1 MSSVTAYLS
10 AEFGLI
16 EDLPIYS
23 GGLGVLAG
31 DHVKAAADLNLPL
44 VGVGILYKHGYFEQ
58 HIRADGTQE
67 HRYPSIDLAQAPVEP
82 VLEKDGAPLLI
93 DVPIAGRRVLLR
105 TWSIRV
111 AAVTVYLLSSDVEG
125 NSDTDRRLTD
135 NLYPSDP
142 ELRIR
147 QEIILGI
154 GGARL
159 LEALAIRPAVWHMNE
174 GHSAF
179 LGWERIRRLSAEG
192 VPYDTALEIVK
203 SGTVFTTHTPVPAGH
218 DVFPIEMIDRYLGDF
233 YWQMGASREQALA
246 LGRMGD
252 VFNMTRL
259 AIRLSSR
266 VNGVSKLHAQVTR
279 ELLHQ
284 WAPHI
289 PKEDIAVDAITNGV
303 HVGTWIAPDMQ
314 ELYDR
319 YLPYGWNSR
328 AADADTWAA
337 VRDIPARELW
347 AARLRAKDKMI
358 RRLGLPI
365 PAAEGTLCIGFARRF
380 ATYKRA
386 LLLFRDLDR
395 LDRIVNDPERPVC
408 LIFAGKAHPADEPGQ
423 AVLRELAAI
432 AGQER
437 FKARIFLVENY
448 DMRIAKPL
456 VQGVDVWLN
465 TPQKPM
471 EASGTSGQ
479 KAALNGVLNCSVL
492 DGWWAEGYDGTNGW
506 AIEGATDGEAES
518 RDRRDGEH
526 LYALLEQEIVPRYY
540 ELDAGGLRARWV
552 DTIRASIRS
561 LAPRYNTQRMVSE
574 YWRLLYEPTAERAA
588 RHAEDA
594 YAIAR
599 RLAAFKRHMADSWHE
614 VRVHKLTVHSTQST
628 RIGLNDTRFQAYVQL
643 GAIAQRDVSVEVV
656 GGDLH
661 GGIWKKR
668 LSLTKDCGGGA
679 YLFEGTVHK
688 ELNEAM
694 LASANVRVSPSNE
707 DFAHPLEMELSAWG

>member
-1 MSSVTAYLS
+1 MSSVTAYFS
-10 AEFGLI
+10 AEFGLT

-44 VGVGILYKHGYFEQ
+44 VGVGILYRHGYFEQ
-58 HIRADGTQE
+58 HIRGDGTQE
-67 HRYPSIDLAQAPVEP
+67 HRYPSIDLSQAPVEP
-82 VLEKDGAPLLI
+82 VLAQDGDPLLI
-93 DVPIAGRRVLLR
+93 DVPIAGRRVALR
-105 TWSIRV
+105 AWSVRV
-111 AAVTVYLLSSDVEG
+111 AAVTVYLLSSDVER
-125 NSDTDRRLTD
+125 NCEADRRLTD

-142 ELRIR
+142 ELRIC

-159 LEALAIRPAVWHMNE
+159 LEALAVDPAVWHMNE

-192 VPYDTALEIVK
+192 VPYDTALGIVK
-203 SGTVFTTHTPVPAGH
+203 SSTVFTTHTPVPAGH
-218 DVFPIEMIDRYLGDF
+218 DVFPIEMIDRCLGDF
-233 YWQMGASREQALA
+233 YWQMGASREQAVA
-246 LGRMGD
+246 LGRIGD

-259 AIRLSSR
+259 AVRLSSR
-266 VNGVSKLHAQVTR
+266 VNGVGKLHAQVTK
-279 ELLHQ
+279 ELFHQ
-284 WAPHI
+284 WTPHI
-289 PKEDIAVDAITNGV
+289 PKEDIAVESITNGV
-303 HVGTWIAPDMQ
+303 HAGTWIASDMQ
-314 ELYDR
+314 QLYDR
-319 YLPYGWNSR
+319 YLPYGWNGR
-328 AADADTWAA
+328 AADADAWAA
-337 VRDIPARELW
+337 VRDIPAQELW
-347 AARLRAKDKMI
+347 DARTRAKDKMVW
-358 RRLGLPI
+358 RLGLPI
-365 PAAEGTLCIGFARRF
+365 PAADRTLCIGFARRF

-432 AGQER
+432 ARQER

-506 AIEGATDGEAES
+506 AIEGATDGDAES

-526 LYALLEQEIVPRYY
+526 LYALLEQEIVPLYY
-540 ELDAGGLRARWV
+540 DVDAGGLPARWIDKV
-552 DTIRASIRS
+552 RACIRT

-574 YWRLLYEPTAERAA
+574 YWHKLYEPTAERAA
-588 RHAEDA
+588 RHAADG
-594 YAIAR
+594 YAIAD
-599 RLAAFKRHMADSWHE
+599 RLAAFRRFISDHWHQ
-614 VRVHKLTVHSTQST
+614 VRVNKLAVQSMQST
-628 RIGLNDTRFQAYVQL
+628 RIGLNDTRFQAFVRL
-643 GAIAQRDVSVEVV
+643 GAIAQRDVIVEVV

-668 LSLTKDCGGGA
+668 LTLAKDCGSGS
-679 YLFEGTVHK
+679 YLYEGTVHK

-694 LASANVRVSPSNE
+694 LASANVRVSPCCE
-707 DFAHPLEMELSAWG
+707 DFAHPFEMELSAWG